1 MADIVDAIIK
11 VKRGTEAQRKLVTF
25 ADGELAYSTD
35 TKRLFVGDGSYG
47 GNPTSSKTYFGSATP
62 TYAISGDF
70 FVDTA
75 LTRLYVLTGNEYD
88 ELSAYGLVADGGAIT
103 SMYTTI
109 CANSAGWGL
118 TGASYDSFTVLSQN
132 SAYWQDTY
140 ATVSVLS
147 SSWSAGG
154 GGGSVDPNQF
164 DINQLVYASSA
175 NWSSVYTSVNES
187 SANWNQINSTYA
199 TVNTLSTS
207 WSNILSSAN
216 VQTFVDPLTATGK
229 FLVFDLN
236 GTTQAIRLWD
246 V

>member
-11 VKRGTEAQRKLVTF
+11 VKRGTESQRKLVTF

-35 TKRLFVGDGSYG
+35 TKRLFVGDGGYG
-47 GNPTSSKTYFGSATP
+47 GNPASSKTYFGSATP

-70 FVDTA
+70 YVDTA
-75 LTRLYVLTGNEYD
+75 LTKLYVLTGNEYD
-88 ELSAYGLVADGGAIT
+88 QLSAYGLVADGGAIT

-118 TGASYDSFTVLSQN
+118 TGASYDSYTVLSQN

-147 SSWSAGG
+147 ASWNTGG
-154 GGGSVDPNQF
+154 GGGVDPNQF

-175 NWSSVYTSVNES
+175 NWDSVYTTVNGS
-187 SANWNQINSTYA
+187 SASWDQINSTYA
-199 TVNTLSTS
+199 TVNSLSTS
-207 WSNILSSAN
+207 WNNILSSATL
-216 VQTFVDPLTATGK
+216 QTVANPVTATGK

-236 GTTQAIRLWD
+236 GVTQAIRLWN